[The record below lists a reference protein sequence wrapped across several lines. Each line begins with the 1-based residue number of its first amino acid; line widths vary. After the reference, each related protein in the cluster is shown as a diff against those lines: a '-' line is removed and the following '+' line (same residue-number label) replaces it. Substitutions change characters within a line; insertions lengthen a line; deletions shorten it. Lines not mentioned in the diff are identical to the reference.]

1 MTNSRSGTENPRP
14 HELPHHQALL
24 DGTDWASLETPSGP
38 GTGEALPTAL
48 ARILNPDP
56 VVRSAA
62 TDDALRKV
70 THQNTIYEATVPVA
84 LYVAAVLH
92 HPAVAADDFGHD
104 ADMPPHRP
112 TLVKLLEWLSATA
125 YDADDECV
133 THGERHYGEDF
144 LGEYEEMRAFRDLRP
159 AIFSAV
165 HSLLGHDNAE
175 VRDAAFVAAIPLSE
189 HPVLTAHRAELVGH
203 ARRLLA
209 TSTDRYKRD
218 RVLDAMKA
226 WGHDTSDL
234 ENTDD
239 IAARER
245 YARLKAERDC
255 WWATDGTG
263 GYSEDPP
270 F

>member
-1 MTNSRSGTENPRP
+1 MTNSHSRIGNLRP

-24 DGTDWASLETPSGP
+24 DGTDWASLATPC
-38 GTGEALPTAL
+38 GTGESLPTAL
-48 ARILNPDP
+48 ARMLSPDP
-56 VVRSAA
+56 FVRSAA
-62 TDDALRKV
+62 TDDALREV

-84 LYVAAVLH
+84 LYVAAILH
-92 HPAVAADDFGHD
+92 HPAVEAGDFGHV
-104 ADMPPHRP
+104 ADMPPRRP
-112 TLVKLLEWLSATA
+112 TLVRLLEWLSATA

-133 THGERHYGEDF
+133 AIGERHFGKEFLDEYGE
-144 LGEYEEMRAFRDLRP
+144 MRTFRDLRP

-165 HSLLGHDNAE
+165 HPLLGHDNAE
-175 VRDAAFVAAIPLSE
+175 VRDAAFVAAIPLAE
-189 HPVLTAHRAELVGH
+189 HPVLTVHRAELVGH
-203 ARRLLA
+203 ACRLLA
-209 TSTDRYKRD
+209 TSTNRYNRD

-234 ENTDD
+234 ENADD

-245 YARLKAERDC
+245 YARLKAERDSG
-255 WWATDGTG
+255 WTADGAD

>member
-1 MTNSRSGTENPRP
+1 MR
-14 HELPHHQALL
+14 
-24 DGTDWASLETPSGP
+24 
-38 GTGEALPTAL
+38 GTGESLPTAL

-56 VVRSAA
+56 VVRAAA
-62 TDDALRKV
+62 TDNALREV

-84 LYVAAVLH
+84 LYVAAILN
-92 HPAVAADDFGHD
+92 HPAIAADDFGHD

-112 TLVKLLEWLSATA
+112 TLVRLLKWLSDTA
-125 YDADDECV
+125 YDADDECAAI
-133 THGERHYGEDF
+133 GERHFGKGFLDEYGE
-144 LGEYEEMRAFRDLRP
+144 MREFRDLRP

-165 HSLLGHDNAE
+165 HPLLSHDNAD
-175 VRDAAFVAAIPLSE
+175 VRDAALVAAIPLAE
-189 HPVLTAHRAELVGH
+189 HPVLTAHRVELVGH

-209 TSTDRYKRD
+209 TSTDRYNRD

-226 WGHDTSDL
+226 RGHGTSDL
-234 ENTDD
+234 ENADD

-245 YARLKAERDC
+245 YARLRAERDS
-255 WWATDGTG
+255 WWAADGTG